1 MNYDKILIKILYSNY
16 NRIKLKL
23 FHSIL
28 NNNYPNI
35 LFYLKNRYNDSSSIL
50 ETINRIKYNIE
61 IRPVCEYCGNPV
73 NYICK
78 NNYTRFCC
86 ASCASLGSRK
96 KAEETNKRKFGVK
109 YPIQSDE
116 IKTKIKNTN
125 FKKYGVYWNVEN
137 KNIKDK
143 AIEASYNKYGV
154 PYPVMSNKIKEKIK
168 QTCINK
174 YGVPYPF
181 QNKEYMKEFV
191 QKYHDKAFETMVKN
205 NTIGKSKE
213 EDDLFD
219 FIKQLFPN
227 VKRQYKDKQRYPY
240 FCDFYIP
247 ELDYFIEYQGY
258 WIHNNHPYDCN
269 SINDNQLLEI
279 WYKKYTINNKIQ
291 YLKAI
296 NGWTIS
302 DVNKR
307 NCAKENNLNYK
318 EIWNMNEG
326 KEFIKNLYA
335 LHHQK
340 E

>member
-1 MNYDKILIKILYSNY
+1 
-16 NRIKLKL
+16 
-23 FHSIL
+23 
-28 NNNYPNI
+28 
-35 LFYLKNRYNDSSSIL
+35 
-50 ETINRIKYNIE
+50 
-61 IRPVCEYCGNPV
+61 
-73 NYICK
+73 
-78 NNYTRFCC
+78 
-86 ASCASLGSRK
+86 
-96 KAEETNKRKFGVK
+96 
-109 YPIQSDE
+109 
-116 IKTKIKNTN
+116 
-125 FKKYGVYWNVEN
+125 
-137 KNIKDK
+137 
-143 AIEASYNKYGV
+143 
-154 PYPVMSNKIKEKIK
+154 
-168 QTCINK
+168 
-174 YGVPYPF
+174 
-181 QNKEYMKEFV
+181 MKEFV

-335 LHHQK
+335 LQHQK